1 MYCFNF
7 CVHSTLIAIK
17 LASVQRDSMVPCS
30 QLKLS
35 PRHCP
40 LQKMQIPEPPQRCP
54 TVIATVRNIRYQIPL
69 ERVHSATCCCRGRQM
84 ADGIHSQTDSEPCWQ
99 VDICTPGNQALYHN
113 CIIGWPAC
121 QIIRY
126 YCVYI
131 VFVIIVSLSICIIFV
146 LI

>member
-84 ADGIHSQTDSEPCWQ
+84 ADGIQ
-99 VDICTPGNQALYHN
+99 VLVKRTASPADKLISALQATRRYTTIASLVGLRAKLLDITVFILFLLLLS
-113 CIIGWPAC
+113 
-121 QIIRY
+121 
-126 YCVYI
+126 VYQY
-131 VFVIIVSLSICIIFV
+131 V
-146 LI
+146 